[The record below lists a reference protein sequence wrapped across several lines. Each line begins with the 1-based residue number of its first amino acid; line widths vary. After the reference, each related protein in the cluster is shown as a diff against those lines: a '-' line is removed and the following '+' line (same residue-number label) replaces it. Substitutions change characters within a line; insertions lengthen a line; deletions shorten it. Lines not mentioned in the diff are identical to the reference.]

1 MALWQDNQ
9 IRAIAR
15 ITNARVI
22 SFDAPTISPLTPP
35 NNLLE
40 RMNKITGH
48 ATIEIA
54 APASLNGDT
63 GRKTRGIQN
72 NAAMNG
78 K

>member
-1 MALWQDNQ
+1 M
-9 IRAIAR
+9 AR

-35 NNLLE
+35 NNFLE
-40 RMNKITGH
+40 IINKITGH
-48 ATIEIA
+48 ATIAIA
-54 APASLNGDT
+54 APTSFKGDI